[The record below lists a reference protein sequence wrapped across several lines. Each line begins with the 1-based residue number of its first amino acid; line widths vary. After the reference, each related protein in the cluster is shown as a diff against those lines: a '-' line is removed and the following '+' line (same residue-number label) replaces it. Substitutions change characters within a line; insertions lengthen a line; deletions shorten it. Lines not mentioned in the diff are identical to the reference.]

1 MPHLRLPLA
10 IAAAALLLA
19 AVPDGAS
26 ANSAQ
31 HCRNQW
37 NASSASDSCTHNL
50 SVSYNSGSGQ
60 CSIFVGC
67 NTGSGGFHNQQVNRA
82 PSFVPYYINCNGFLK
97 LSQC

>member
-19 AVPDGAS
+19 VMPAGVS

-50 SVSYNSGSGQ
+50 SINWWPNSGK

-82 PSFVPYYINCNGFLK
+82 PAFVPYYINCNGFLK